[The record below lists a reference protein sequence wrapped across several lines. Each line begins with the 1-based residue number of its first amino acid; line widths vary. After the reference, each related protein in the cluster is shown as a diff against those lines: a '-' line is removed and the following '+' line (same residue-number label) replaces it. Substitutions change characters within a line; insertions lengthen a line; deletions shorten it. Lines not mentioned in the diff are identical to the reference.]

1 MKRAS
6 IAAPN
11 DGIWQGVVFATGL
24 GTSGNGGVMSVPEV
38 PGLGDDQWAA
48 MSGMHPGHPL
58 VGGYSGSPAFGQPRV
73 STIPNQPAAIASGNP
88 SYQHWSQL
96 FNLKNNPIGWVLILL
111 LVYLAMHH
119 FSGSVGASAKAAL
132 R

>member
-1 MKRAS
+1 M
-6 IAAPN
+6 
-11 DGIWQGVVFATGL
+11 GIGLDTSAT
-24 GTSGNGGVMSVPEV
+24 GGVMSVPQV

-58 VGGYSGSPAFGQPRV
+58 VGGYAGSPGFGTTRARV
-73 STIPNQPAAIASGNP
+73 ASIPNQPAAIASGNP

-111 LVYLAMHH
+111 LAYLAMHH
-119 FSGSVGASAKAAL
+119 FSGSASVSARL
-132 R
+132 